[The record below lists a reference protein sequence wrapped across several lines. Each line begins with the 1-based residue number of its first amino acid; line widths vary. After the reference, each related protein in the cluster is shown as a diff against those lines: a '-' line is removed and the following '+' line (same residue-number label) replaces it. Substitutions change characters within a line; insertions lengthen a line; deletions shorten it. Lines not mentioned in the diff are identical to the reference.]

1 MQYEELEPHTTAS
14 TTELQEKPYDYE
26 RDTYNVGK
34 ETNVPSVVAQS
45 AKSAPHKH
53 RSNKSAGVILID
65 PWTSSNI
72 YNPRTYRVMVV
83 QQRNSGVWGL
93 PKGHLEKNEALLPAA
108 HRELSEETGVCLDDL
123 VEGEDYVPLLW
134 KANSEL
140 SINHLQIKKIHF
152 FAYVLMRR
160 GSSLVHGKYDQKEI
174 SAVSWMNV
182 YDWFVDT
189 PQCHTA
195 KPQPSRFNR
204 TLSDTAVNLL
214 MDICGRTSMQLCEK
228 YGAVEYKTPCVNL
241 F

>member
-1 MQYEELEPHTTAS
+1 MQHEEI
-14 TTELQEKPYDYE
+14 
-26 RDTYNVGK
+26 
-34 ETNVPSVVAQS
+34 ETNSTIQTPEQCEMGILHDTEMNELVSSV
-45 AKSAPHKH
+45 APQTEKHTPYKH

-72 YNPRTYRVMVV
+72 YDPRTYRVMVV
-83 QQRNSGVWGL
+83 QQRNSGAWGL
-93 PKGHLEKNEALLPAA
+93 PKGHLEKDEALLPAA

-123 VEGEDYVPLLW
+123 VEGEDYVPLYW
-134 KANSEL
+134 KPNSEP
-140 SINHLQIKKIHF
+140 STNHLQIKKIHF
-152 FAYVLMRR
+152 FVYVLMRR
-160 GSSLVHGKYDQKEI
+160 GSSLIHGDYDQNEI

-189 PQCHTA
+189 PPSHTA

-214 MDICGRTSMQLCEK
+214 MDICGRTSIQLREK
-228 YGAVEYKTPCVNL
+228 YGGCGYVEYQTPCVNL